1 MKLARLLT
9 LVLLVFSGSVVW
21 TTLTKTPAF
30 NPQLVSD
37 TIIGEGRLF
46 NSHFMYDRGA
56 YEYQRG
62 FGYLAATEKTPGF
75 RRATEESASPEA
87 LKYRAYK
94 AMDALETAVG
104 LDPGNARAWVALA
117 WARASVDDLPGS
129 VDALR
134 ASWEIA
140 PNNRTL
146 AIRRLNL
153 IGILAASDTNPLQLT
168 EQDRMA
174 VSRDTDVLEQFAPR
188 MLKDLE
194 SQYPGM
200 FQIALGKVS
209 P

>member
-1 MKLARLLT
+1 MMT
-9 LVLLVFSGSVVW
+9 LVLLVFSVSMLW
-21 TTLTKTPAF
+21 KTLTQTPAF

-37 TIIGEGRLF
+37 PIIGEGRLF

-62 FGYLAATEKTPGF
+62 FGYLTTTEKTPGF
-75 RRATEESASPEA
+75 RSATEESASPEA

-129 VDALR
+129 IDALR
-134 ASWEIA
+134 VSWEVA

-153 IGILAASDTNPLQLT
+153 VGIMMASDTNPVELT

-174 VSRDTDVLEQFAPR
+174 TLQETDLLQEFEPR
-188 MLKDLE
+188 RFENLK
-194 SQYPGM
+194 SQYPDM
-200 FQIALGKVS
+200 FQVALRTVGN
-209 P
+209 